1 MITRSIASETSCI
14 TGGNHRSLNNVTPA
28 DAYVGRAPTIIDPT
42 DEGSTPLIYSANSAK
57 CSDDGQLS
65 SFLVFADLAN
75 PDLDQK
81 DNFYFVTARFMPLQ
95 SRNIREARI
104 GGPAMRPALSYLLTI
119 A

>member
-14 TGGNHRSLNNVTPA
+14 TGGNHRSLNKVTPA
-28 DAYVGRAPTIIDPT
+28 DAYVVRAQTIIDPT
-42 DEGSTPLIYSANSAK
+42 DEGSTPLIYAAISAK

-65 SFLVFADLAN
+65 LSLVFADLAN

-81 DNFYFVTARFMPLQ
+81 DDFYFVTVRFMHLQ

-104 GGPAMRPALSYLLTI
+104 GGPAMWPALLNLLAI